1 MSPLATAVASYLAEV
16 FANSAIAS
24 FIVASS
30 AIASSAIAGST
41 LRAPPLRA
49 LDVQAAL
56 TGMVGVLEFRT
67 CSKRRCSF
75 LSLRDFLLEVSLD
88 VSNREKCWGKEG
100 EQCEREG
107 DKERKG
113 LVSGGAWF

>member
-1 MSPLATAVASYLAEV
+1 MNAEEQVQSSLVLGTVLCIVSLLATAVASYLAQV

-30 AIASSAIAGST
+30 AIASSAIAGSI

-56 TGMVGVLEFRT
+56 TGMVGSLSSEPVLNGAAP
-67 CSKRRCSF
+67 SF
-75 LSLRDFLLEVSLD
+75 PSEIS
-88 VSNREKCWGKEG
+88 CW
-100 EQCEREG
+100 RS
-107 DKERKG
+107 R
-113 LVSGGAWF
+113 